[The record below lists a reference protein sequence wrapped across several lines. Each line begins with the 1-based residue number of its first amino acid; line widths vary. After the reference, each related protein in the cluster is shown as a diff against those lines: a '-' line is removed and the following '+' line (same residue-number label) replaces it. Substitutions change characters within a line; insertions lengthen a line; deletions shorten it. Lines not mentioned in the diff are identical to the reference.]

1 MEIPANAAHML
12 PSSTQRSLVSVDP
25 RMLPAYQGGDRPPAV
40 CAEDEIQKRL
50 WSYDKAI
57 EATPEVCKLH
67 FFKARLLRKLGRL
80 AEAEVCLRTAHE
92 LQPTSA
98 RVVALLADL
107 LGRQGQLSGAARVL
121 ETAIELTEDDR
132 DRWREQ
138 LVGLLLAGRRYEEAA
153 RQITSLVQRN
163 PRPELAT
170 MLTRALDGLTRD
182 AEANVAPS
190 ARAKFEQAAESL
202 REGHPAEAET
212 AALAIVRQ
220 RPGWVEAWIVLR
232 GARIAQ
238 GLLCEADATGAEWR
252 AAAPSDDA
260 AIEMT
265 TARRMSA
272 RGLLFDPREPLRL
285 QSKATALKQV
295 HSRDELLL
303 EDNAHLVID
312 PGGDAV
318 RYEPILS
325 VEEGETDSFAVET
338 ETSES
343 FVATFRNAAVVGRG
357 LVVTERNEVVIETML
372 PAPSKYQAASRD
384 GRLWF
389 DPAGYA
395 DGALP
400 VRTWDRPAFLMVGP
414 TDTSFGDWVWKFPPR
429 LTLARAVGLDVP
441 LVVSSRLSPRY
452 LRMLELLGSNKESI
466 ARDFC
471 STIRIACPYF
481 ASCSRHPGPPTTGYG
496 R

>member
-202 REGHPAEAET
+202 REGHPAEAEKPQHWQLY
-212 AALAIVRQ
+212 ASDLGGLK
-220 RPGWVEAWIVLR
+220 PGSSYVGQELHR
-232 GARIAQ
+232 G
-238 GLLCEADATGAEWR
+238 
-252 AAAPSDDA
+252 SS
-260 AIEMT
+260 
-265 TARRMSA
+265 ARRT
-272 RGLLFDPREPLRL
+272 LRVPNGGP
-285 QSKATALKQV
+285 QRRRTMQP
-295 HSRDELLL
+295 SR
-303 EDNAHLVID
+303 
-312 PGGDAV
+312 
-318 RYEPILS
+318 
-325 VEEGETDSFAVET
+325 
-338 ETSES
+338 
-343 FVATFRNAAVVGRG
+343 
-357 LVVTERNEVVIETML
+357 
-372 PAPSKYQAASRD
+372 
-384 GRLWF
+384 
-389 DPAGYA
+389 
-395 DGALP
+395 
-400 VRTWDRPAFLMVGP
+400 
-414 TDTSFGDWVWKFPPR
+414 
-429 LTLARAVGLDVP
+429 
-441 LVVSSRLSPRY
+441 
-452 LRMLELLGSNKESI
+452 
-466 ARDFC
+466 
-471 STIRIACPYF
+471 
-481 ASCSRHPGPPTTGYG
+481 
-496 R
+496 